1 MRIVALGFDDG
12 FRKSSIAQAES
23 FECFG
28 LRACLNVLATPEEL
42 ADGERRWDHD
52 RGDFAL
58 WNELQARGHEIMPHS
73 CRHEALSDMPFPEA
87 QDAIRRCLDVFE
99 EKLEGFDPKTSVF
112 NYPWNT
118 STPELDAWL
127 PSQVRAYRAG
137 YGTVLPLPTRDTVR
151 LPSAGYG
158 DNDDASG
165 FEVGLEELLA
175 QPEGWLVWV
184 AHGLDGEG
192 WGPMSADYLKRLLDR
207 LLSLGVEVLPAGVVL
222 AQAT

>member
-1 MRIVALGFDDG
+1 MKLCGSLLMAALATTVSWAQTRPPYPPSPVISRVAFAPA
-12 FRKSSIAQAES
+12 SSIV
-23 FECFG
+23 
-28 LRACLNVLATPEEL
+28 RAAV
-42 ADGERRWDHD
+42 G
-52 RGDFAL
+52 
-58 WNELQARGHEIMPHS
+58 
-73 CRHEALSDMPFPEA
+73 SD
-87 QDAIRRCLDVFE
+87 
-99 EKLEGFDPKTSVF
+99 